1 MEKLLYTLEEARKML
16 GVSTYVLQQMVK
28 LGQVKKVRVG
38 NASDDQRSGR
48 HFITGKSIEELIDK

>member
-28 LGQVKKVRVG
+28 LGQVKKVRAG

-48 HFITGKSIEELIDK
+48 HFITAKSIKELIDK